1 MSKTK
6 NRIEIILQIISAF
19 LVAIIIVQCFQT
31 NQVNLS
37 DVKSPKKAYTNIA
50 DYQKDRWC
58 TIRKEVFGSTST
70 NMMDRDIAQNEV
82 IAENKYFN
90 WADTSSLDITPW
102 NGTTQ
107 SIDGTEVNWS
117 NFKDEATSITD
128 LDIESYDYSDSYE
141 NAVTGENVQVN
152 NNMTYYVANVKTAE
166 EFRWILF
173 QASKLNT
180 YSIKINIEKD
190 IDLNGGNS
198 KIWKSISLSGN
209 RYVYIEGNGHTI
221 YNFRN
226 AVRDYTTGKGLLG
239 VITTG
244 LIIKN
249 LNFESA
255 LNITTSVNSA
265 ILIGEI
271 DDTISKGVYLDNIK
285 FDKIFL
291 QSSSTNAGALIG
303 RTNGAKNKSVFI
315 KNCSERN
322 SYVCGTEHIGGLTGC
337 QLNTGTYAV
346 KYNAAFPNTPEAFLG
361 SAIYPEM
368 IDSCYAVDSEVFSTG
383 GDSGGFISCGGKIIV
398 RNCFTN
404 NTIYA
409 NIYTGV
415 FIGREVS
422 AQCGEVG
429 LYDDSGNTSINSYFE
444 NCYTSGIIEGAN
456 GIGGF
461 IGYLNPTSRT
471 KSAVFKNCY
480 STSMVGMEYAGNNV
494 GGFIGY
500 DCTPS
505 TSDIALKID
514 GEIKNFKGVVIINS
528 YAAGEVGDIVTNT
541 ENTENNKSTIGGFIG
556 SYTNNPTNIINCY
569 YDKQTTGMRERGI
582 GYIPTNSTGQHPGL
596 TGTYT
601 VGSNLEGGTPGL
613 TGKTGNIV
621 DLNDSSVWSTHDG
634 IYPQLSVF
642 ENASNW
648 SSEEMELVKC
658 YSQASVST
666 VFLEHWDHIMT
677 SDNQTYNIQTD
688 ELFTPTAKAEE
699 NNYVYDTIRDITLKF
714 EFSSNENSEH
724 TYNNITWSVDNEM
737 NQSRNFVEDFSID
750 YDNATVTGESQYNAD
765 VLTILNPG
773 KDTDNINPELL
784 ELMQSLGETKDIYK
798 CYEFA
803 PGKSWIK
810 VEVKS
815 NDGNITGMRK
825 LRLLPM
831 AYLDA
836 GNYAEISID
845 ADGNNHIVYKSS
857 DGTEYE
863 YNGENYKHDIDT
875 LYTNTSRENLG
886 NGTNYQSQEVS
897 KSNSTKFAMWGRYPA
912 NENKLDNT
920 SRFDGLYNQKMI
932 GNATEGMT
940 KVEVY
945 KLDVEYIEKRSESGQ
960 VTQIPRINYDNAIR
974 ITEENLDNE
983 KWTGMVNFGLDDA
996 GWYELRYYWR
1006 LNDGRYLSDSKIV
1019 VIKGSTYTANIKNQI
1034 LNKDVQTDPEIMP
1047 DIKDKTNN
1055 PENLVFDGEA
1065 VDTSIDQNETIIR
1078 TKEISGFAGDEVLMG
1093 WKNDGNY
1100 KLVDVKI
1107 EVSQDG
1113 TNWIPLVLQLEN
1125 PENPYDFINAK
1136 YTYYYQDY
1144 KMIQNPSTKEY
1155 YLVETDTPK
1164 EISTTIT
1171 PMQLG
1176 DNPDYAKY
1184 IYLSFDIKED
1194 DDSIRSVNS
1203 DVRVSATFV
1212 PMDTHVKAE
1221 KFVDKE
1227 NVFSGDEVTY
1237 TVIMQPDYYKDAFDI
1252 NAEDIIPLNTE
1263 YIPDSF
1269 EIGEYIENTN
1279 TYIPDDENTSQNFEN
1294 NTLTW
1299 HYDKM
1304 EYGKKYYAKFKVKV
1318 TGVVDKDKEDF
1329 IKVDNVVNFTYRKSE
1344 FGKPVNGEPSEA
1356 ATFIII
1362 QEERVYLIIEKN
1374 VTTANAPIAKF
1385 KMNAQIEKDGDDL
1398 QQYKWYVDYE
1408 KENENISDVE
1418 ITQNQIAMLVG
1429 RTEGENN
1436 LDGASFKIKED
1447 LTNMPANYYF
1457 SSITNSGEGILE
1469 PGKVQKVI
1477 VSNYYK
1483 APTEQINVFIEKKD
1497 LDSQEY
1503 VSLAQMK
1510 LQKQSDNEEY
1520 VDYLIWQTTQSH
1532 KTVPLETGKYRII
1545 EEVAPT
1551 DYQLNETPFEFEI
1564 VKNES
1569 GNLIVKDAEGSIL
1582 EDKRITFYN
1591 ERIKYN
1597 YTVEYYY
1604 DNIKDEDKT
1613 ETLRGIHRS
1622 SIDAYTDKVIP
1633 GYELDKTES
1642 FPLTVTDN
1650 ESKNVIKVFYKK
1662 RNDLS
1667 YTVRYRE
1674 EGAEDTEADLAT
1686 ALTIGEQTF
1695 GDRVT
1700 VNAIAID
1707 GYEKVEPTSA
1717 EMEITAGTNE
1727 YIFYY
1732 RKRNDLSYTVRYRE
1746 EGAEDTEADLATALT
1761 VGEQTFGD
1769 KVTVNA
1775 IAIDGYEK
1783 VDPTSADIEITTGTN
1798 EHIFYYTKRN
1808 DLSYTVN
1815 YLDKI
1820 TKEEIHD
1827 SKVQDRQKYNDE
1839 IISEDE
1845 KIEIDGY
1852 VFDSSEKEKIQIG
1865 IEDNIINLYYRK
1877 RNDLSYKVNYI
1888 ESGTGKTLHNA
1899 KIQNDQE
1906 FKKVINA
1913 NDEIIEI
1920 YGYNFDRF
1928 DKESITIGTGENII
1942 NLYYSKKD
1950 AKVIVHHYAEN
1961 SITKLSEDVEI
1972 NNKMFDK
1979 YETQAATD
1987 IDNKYELVEVPSNA
2001 KGEMNVEK
2009 IEVIYYYKVKTS
2021 TVKIK
2026 YIDLDNNNEIANQE
2040 TISGKVDTNYETTSK
2055 EIDNYQLVKD
2065 SKNTTGKY
2073 TVEPIE
2079 VIYYYLP
2086 KTKVIVNYIDKNYNN
2101 ILETVTIN
2109 GLLGDEYT
2117 TIAKN
2122 IERYCLIELP
2132 EKTEGTMTRQDII
2145 VNYYYVHVSA
2155 GVIEKHIDIATGE
2168 ILEST
2173 VHEGNE
2179 GDSYEIGSKQFEG
2192 YILDENSLPD
2202 NNKGKMKQDV
2212 IEVIYYYKYP
2222 TKVVVKYIDKITE
2235 KEIETQETKT
2245 GFENDEYKTEE
2256 KEIADYKLF
2265 EKPRNAEG
2273 IMTKK
2278 EIEVIYYYTHIS
2290 AGVVENHIDVNTG
2303 KKLVDEII
2311 HEGCEGDDYITK
2323 EKSFE
2328 GYDLVE
2334 EKYTENSKG
2343 KMVIGKIEVNYYYS
2357 KQTSIVVKYIDKFTG
2372 EEISA
2377 KQIVEGHE
2385 GEDYTTEAKEI
2396 NNYELIS
2403 EPANKKGQMKANEN
2417 IEVIYKYARKAV
2429 VISNYKEKETGA
2441 ILVDKEVIEGYQGDK
2456 YETQEKELQ
2465 YYVLEET
2472 PENAE
2477 GTMNVKVTRNK
2488 NGEDIVDN
2496 TTYVDYLYRKKIFN
2510 LKIEEQVENIK
2521 INGNK
2526 HTVSGKLGKTEINKA
2541 EIKNAN
2547 VEVSYKIIVTNNGE
2561 LAGKGVVVENIPTGM
2576 IMKEENNPGWK
2587 ISDKTATIETGELKP
2602 GETKEY
2608 TINLIWQNQEQN
2620 FGTVENIVEV
2630 KMLENEA
2637 GFAEI
2642 NLKDNKDKATTII
2655 SIGTGKTYYAVITGA
2670 IIMVLIAVVGVIYKK
2685 YRR

>member
-1 MSKTK
+1 M
-6 NRIEIILQIISAF
+6 
-19 LVAIIIVQCFQT
+19 
-31 NQVNLS
+31 
-37 DVKSPKKAYTNIA
+37 
-50 DYQKDRWC
+50 
-58 TIRKEVFGSTST
+58 
-70 NMMDRDIAQNEV
+70 
-82 IAENKYFN
+82 
-90 WADTSSLDITPW
+90 
-102 NGTTQ
+102 
-107 SIDGTEVNWS
+107 
-117 NFKDEATSITD
+117 
-128 LDIESYDYSDSYE
+128 
-141 NAVTGENVQVN
+141 
-152 NNMTYYVANVKTAE
+152 
-166 EFRWILF
+166 
-173 QASKLNT
+173 
-180 YSIKINIEKD
+180 
-190 IDLNGGNS
+190 
-198 KIWKSISLSGN
+198 
-209 RYVYIEGNGHTI
+209 
-221 YNFRN
+221 
-226 AVRDYTTGKGLLG
+226 
-239 VITTG
+239 
-244 LIIKN
+244 
-249 LNFESA
+249 
-255 LNITTSVNSA
+255 
-265 ILIGEI
+265 
-271 DDTISKGVYLDNIK
+271 
-285 FDKIFL
+285 
-291 QSSSTNAGALIG
+291 
-303 RTNGAKNKSVFI
+303 
-315 KNCSERN
+315 
-322 SYVCGTEHIGGLTGC
+322 
-337 QLNTGTYAV
+337 
-346 KYNAAFPNTPEAFLG
+346 
-361 SAIYPEM
+361 
-368 IDSCYAVDSEVFSTG
+368 
-383 GDSGGFISCGGKIIV
+383 
-398 RNCFTN
+398 
-404 NTIYA
+404 
-409 NIYTGV
+409 
-415 FIGREVS
+415 
-422 AQCGEVG
+422 
-429 LYDDSGNTSINSYFE
+429 
-444 NCYTSGIIEGAN
+444 
-456 GIGGF
+456 
-461 IGYLNPTSRT
+461 
-471 KSAVFKNCY
+471 
-480 STSMVGMEYAGNNV
+480 
-494 GGFIGY
+494 
-500 DCTPS
+500 
-505 TSDIALKID
+505 
-514 GEIKNFKGVVIINS
+514 
-528 YAAGEVGDIVTNT
+528 
-541 ENTENNKSTIGGFIG
+541 
-556 SYTNNPTNIINCY
+556 
-569 YDKQTTGMRERGI
+569 
-582 GYIPTNSTGQHPGL
+582 
-596 TGTYT
+596 
-601 VGSNLEGGTPGL
+601 
-613 TGKTGNIV
+613 
-621 DLNDSSVWSTHDG
+621 
-634 IYPQLSVF
+634 
-642 ENASNW
+642 
-648 SSEEMELVKC
+648 
-658 YSQASVST
+658 
-666 VFLEHWDHIMT
+666 
-677 SDNQTYNIQTD
+677 
-688 ELFTPTAKAEE
+688 
-699 NNYVYDTIRDITLKF
+699 
-714 EFSSNENSEH
+714 
-724 TYNNITWSVDNEM
+724 
-737 NQSRNFVEDFSID
+737 
-750 YDNATVTGESQYNAD
+750 
-765 VLTILNPG
+765 
-773 KDTDNINPELL
+773 
-784 ELMQSLGETKDIYK
+784 
-798 CYEFA
+798 
-803 PGKSWIK
+803 
-810 VEVKS
+810 
-815 NDGNITGMRK
+815 
-825 LRLLPM
+825 
-831 AYLDA
+831 
-836 GNYAEISID
+836 
-845 ADGNNHIVYKSS
+845 
-857 DGTEYE
+857 
-863 YNGENYKHDIDT
+863 
-875 LYTNTSRENLG
+875 
-886 NGTNYQSQEVS
+886 
-897 KSNSTKFAMWGRYPA
+897 
-912 NENKLDNT
+912 
-920 SRFDGLYNQKMI
+920 
-932 GNATEGMT
+932 
-940 KVEVY
+940 
-945 KLDVEYIEKRSESGQ
+945 
-960 VTQIPRINYDNAIR
+960 
-974 ITEENLDNE
+974 
-983 KWTGMVNFGLDDA
+983 
-996 GWYELRYYWR
+996 
-1006 LNDGRYLSDSKIV
+1006 
-1019 VIKGSTYTANIKNQI
+1019 
-1034 LNKDVQTDPEIMP
+1034 
-1047 DIKDKTNN
+1047 
-1055 PENLVFDGEA
+1055 
-1065 VDTSIDQNETIIR
+1065 
-1078 TKEISGFAGDEVLMG
+1078 
-1093 WKNDGNY
+1093 
-1100 KLVDVKI
+1100 
-1107 EVSQDG
+1107 
-1113 TNWIPLVLQLEN
+1113 
-1125 PENPYDFINAK
+1125 
-1136 YTYYYQDY
+1136 
-1144 KMIQNPSTKEY
+1144 
-1155 YLVETDTPK
+1155 
-1164 EISTTIT
+1164 
-1171 PMQLG
+1171 
-1176 DNPDYAKY
+1176 
-1184 IYLSFDIKED
+1184 
-1194 DDSIRSVNS
+1194 
-1203 DVRVSATFV
+1203 
-1212 PMDTHVKAE
+1212 
-1221 KFVDKE
+1221 
-1227 NVFSGDEVTY
+1227 
-1237 TVIMQPDYYKDAFDI
+1237 
-1252 NAEDIIPLNTE
+1252 
-1263 YIPDSF
+1263 
-1269 EIGEYIENTN
+1269 
-1279 TYIPDDENTSQNFEN
+1279 
-1294 NTLTW
+1294 
-1299 HYDKM
+1299 
-1304 EYGKKYYAKFKVKV
+1304 
-1318 TGVVDKDKEDF
+1318 
-1329 IKVDNVVNFTYRKSE
+1329 
-1344 FGKPVNGEPSEA
+1344 
-1356 ATFIII
+1356 
-1362 QEERVYLIIEKN
+1362 
-1374 VTTANAPIAKF
+1374 
-1385 KMNAQIEKDGDDL
+1385 
-1398 QQYKWYVDYE
+1398 
-1408 KENENISDVE
+1408 
-1418 ITQNQIAMLVG
+1418 
-1429 RTEGENN
+1429 
-1436 LDGASFKIKED
+1436 
-1447 LTNMPANYYF
+1447 
-1457 SSITNSGEGILE
+1457 
-1469 PGKVQKVI
+1469 
-1477 VSNYYK
+1477 
-1483 APTEQINVFIEKKD
+1483 
-1497 LDSQEY
+1497 
-1503 VSLAQMK
+1503 
-1510 LQKQSDNEEY
+1510 
-1520 VDYLIWQTTQSH
+1520 
-1532 KTVPLETGKYRII
+1532 
-1545 EEVAPT
+1545 
-1551 DYQLNETPFEFEI
+1551 
-1564 VKNES
+1564 
-1569 GNLIVKDAEGSIL
+1569 
-1582 EDKRITFYN
+1582 
-1591 ERIKYN
+1591 
-1597 YTVEYYY
+1597 
-1604 DNIKDEDKT
+1604 
-1613 ETLRGIHRS
+1613 
-1622 SIDAYTDKVIP
+1622 
-1633 GYELDKTES
+1633 
-1642 FPLTVTDN
+1642 
-1650 ESKNVIKVFYKK
+1650 
-1662 RNDLS
+1662 
-1667 YTVRYRE
+1667 
-1674 EGAEDTEADLAT
+1674 
-1686 ALTIGEQTF
+1686 
-1695 GDRVT
+1695 
-1700 VNAIAID
+1700 
-1707 GYEKVEPTSA
+1707 
-1717 EMEITAGTNE
+1717 
-1727 YIFYY
+1727 
-1732 RKRNDLSYTVRYRE
+1732 
-1746 EGAEDTEADLATALT
+1746 
-1761 VGEQTFGD
+1761 
-1769 KVTVNA
+1769 
-1775 IAIDGYEK
+1775 
-1783 VDPTSADIEITTGTN
+1783 
-1798 EHIFYYTKRN
+1798 
-1808 DLSYTVN
+1808 
-1815 YLDKI
+1815 DKI